1 MDLTLRWLIRSLG
14 TFKVFRDAAFEYGL
28 VEWDETQWNLC
39 VWCYE
44 LCYQIST
51 WWALLFYHN
60 PANKVTRDLLY
71 MGHYLWMGD
80 PLCLKLCLTYRAV
93 WYLKIFVNASSFENR
108 LGFYGGNDGLA
119 NMEPL
124 EEKFKMAE
132 PIWRTVVPN
141 TKKMVINI
149 DLLNYWSNRKM
160 VFPKIE
166 KRDLIFKKN
175 VSVVT
180 LF

>member
-1 MDLTLRWLIRSLG
+1 MLILGQQIVLPILAKSKVKVGILVNILKIIKILVNMVNHPDFEKWDIFRKIREIEQIWPKFRLPLTLP
-14 TFKVFRDAAFEYGL
+14 Y
-28 VEWDETQWNLC
+28 
-39 VWCYE
+39 
-44 LCYQIST
+44 
-51 WWALLFYHN
+51 
-60 PANKVTRDLLY
+60 P
-71 MGHYLWMGD
+71 
-80 PLCLKLCLTYRAV
+80 
-93 WYLKIFVNASSFENR
+93 
-108 LGFYGGNDGLA
+108 
-119 NMEPL
+119 
-124 EEKFKMAE
+124 
-132 PIWRTVVPN
+132 RTVVPN